1 MPKTKPR
8 QLSDKHQLEVIYRD
22 PNDLL
27 PYARN
32 AKIHTDKQIDKLVAG
47 IIEYGFTDPIAI
59 DENGEIVAGHGRLLA
74 AKKLNLTSVPTVQ
87 LLGWTEAQKVAYRNF
102 HNKITLETDF
112 DPDLLKLDMEFLS
125 ESGFDLELTGFD
137 SEDLAIFNDDFGF
150 DIQEPEKRE
159 TIKNT
164 SDGKVD
170 TQPDH
175 IKESSAKEIDV
186 DAFEFDCE
194 CPKCGFKFNNK

>member
-186 DAFEFDCE
+186 DSFEFDCE